1 MISPASLFDS
11 YGRQARLYP
20 GLLTLFPPLLTAIAW
35 FPQLI
40 SSSVGATLLTIA
52 SSCGLLYG
60 LAVLSRTQ
68 GKRTEK
74 RLLREWGGWPT
85 TLWLRHSSEFLQ
97 PQTVARY
104 HAYFGAN
111 VPGLR
116 LPSAEEESRDGAS
129 ADLAYS
135 SAVKWLQEQARGKDF
150 PLVEKENAEYGFRR
164 NLRGMRPIG
173 LALCLLAATLSATAI
188 LQGHRDLTI
197 ALVDLSG
204 AQCWQALT
212 GVSPPIVGATIV
224 DVIAIAGW
232 LIIAR
237 DQWVRDSGDQ
247 YARALLATCDKLAPT
262 MEKAAKARVRKK
274 NQGPRQTV

>member
-1 MISPASLFDS
+1 MINLASLFDS

-35 FPQLI
+35 FPELI
-40 SSSVGATLLTIA
+40 SSSIGATLLTIA

-68 GKRTEK
+68 GKRTER
-74 RLLREWGGWPT
+74 RLLQEWSGWPT
-85 TLWLRHSSEFLQ
+85 TVWLRHSSDFLQ

-104 HAYFGAN
+104 HAYLAAN

-116 LPSAEEESRDGAS
+116 LPSAVEESRGGAN
-129 ADLAYS
+129 ADLAFS
-135 SAVKWLQEQARGKDF
+135 SAVKWLQERARGKDF

-173 LALCLLAATLSATAI
+173 LVSCLLAATLSATAI
-188 LQGHRDLTI
+188 LQGHRDLAV

-204 AQCWQALT
+204 IQCWQALA

-232 LIIAR
+232 LIVAQ
-237 DQWVRDSGDQ
+237 DQWVRDAGDQ
-247 YARALLATCDKLAPT
+247 YARALLATCDKLAS
-262 MEKAAKARVRKK
+262 AKQKTSKPPARKK
-274 NQGPRQTV
+274 NQGPQEII